1 MPGADGTVDRL
12 RILHVSEVHWGGV
25 VTLLE
30 HFTAEQVRAGH
41 QVHVLAP
48 AGIRT
53 FDGVDQRTWR
63 LDRGRPWTVAAA
75 LLDLRR
81 TIREV
86 RPDVVHLH
94 SFVAGLLGRL
104 PARRVLLDARVPIVY
119 QPHAWSFDLFTRRS
133 VGNAVR
139 RWEAWAARGTDGL
152 VANCD
157 DEIAEGRTIGV
168 DVPARALGVAVDV
181 SRFRPVDG
189 AGRESFRAQLGLDA
203 KRVLLCLG
211 RLARQKGQDLLLPA
225 WERARPDDTA
235 LVLLGPGDTAPLE
248 ALAPTQWGRTV
259 LAVGEHDDVR
269 PWLWA
274 SDLLVLPS
282 RYETVAL
289 VVAEAM
295 SCGRPVVATAVNGAY
310 DTILEGP
317 LPAAGAVVEHGA
329 MDALIAEAARRL
341 DDPDLWAAES
351 AAGRERAEQLFSPA
365 RVADRLE
372 AAYREAVGARRAR

>member
-1 MPGADGTVDRL
+1 MTQL

-41 QVHVLAP
+41 QVHLLAP
-48 AGIRT
+48 RGIRT
-53 FDGVDQRTWR
+53 LDGVEHRTWR
-63 LDRGRPWTVAAA
+63 LDRGRPWTLPAA

-81 TIREV
+81 AIREV
-86 RPDVVHLH
+86 DPDVIHLH

-104 PARRVLLDARVPIVY
+104 PQRRTLLAARAPVVY
-119 QPHAWSFDLFTRRS
+119 QPHAWSFDLFERRS

-139 RWEAWAARGTDGL
+139 RWEAWAARSTDGL

-157 DEIAEGRTIGV
+157 DEIAEGRSIGV

-189 AGRESFRAQLGLDA
+189 GEQSAFRTELGLES
-203 KRVLLCLG
+203 KHVLLCLG
-211 RLARQKGQDLLLPA
+211 RLVRQKGQDLLLPA
-225 WERARPDDTA
+225 WERSRPPDTT
-235 LVLLGPGDTAPLE
+235 LVLLGPGDTAPLR
-248 ALAPTQWGRTV
+248 ALAPTQWDRTV
-259 LAVGEHDDVR
+259 RAVGEHDDVR

-295 SCGRPVVATAVNGAY
+295 SCGRPVVATAVNGAR
-310 DTILEGP
+310 DTILGGA
-317 LPAAGAVVEHGA
+317 LPGAGAVVDLGD
-329 MDALIAEAARRL
+329 MDGLIAEAARRL
-341 DDPDLWAAES
+341 DDAELRT
-351 AAGRERAEQLFSPA
+351 AEAVAGRQRAEQLFSPA
-365 RVADRLE
+365 QVAGRLE
-372 AAYREAVGARRAR
+372 AAYREAVEDAGRSGRGSR